1 MNPKVVPFRRSIKF
15 VNLQKAQLE
24 KREKKIITNIRNERS
39 NITSDSM
46 VIKMIRDCYVNKF
59 DDLDKMDKYHE
70 KQKLPKLIQ
79 EEIDHVNT
87 PIFIK

>member
-1 MNPKVVPFRRSIKF
+1 
-15 VNLQKAQLE
+15 
-24 KREKKIITNIRNERS
+24 
-39 NITSDSM
+39 M